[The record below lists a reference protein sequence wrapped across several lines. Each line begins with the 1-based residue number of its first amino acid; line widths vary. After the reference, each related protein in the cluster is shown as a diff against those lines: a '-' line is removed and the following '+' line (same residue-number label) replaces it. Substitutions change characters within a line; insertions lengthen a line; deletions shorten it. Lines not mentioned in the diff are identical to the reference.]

1 MLKQRVVTS
10 LVLAPL
16 VITGVLLLPNG
27 VLALLLALVV
37 AVGAREWAILSG
49 IPSLAGQIGYSLALL
64 ATMLVVFTLL
74 PKPGYLWLIALS
86 VFWWTTAL
94 VRLTRFQGDEAA
106 TPGFEPLRALE
117 GAAVLVP
124 AWLALVM
131 LHQRPDGGPLLLL
144 FLLILIWSADVGA
157 YFAGHR
163 WGRHKL
169 APRVSPGK
177 TREGVYGAMV
187 SALLCGV
194 FLVWWLGSDLGR
206 APLVLLLCLVT
217 MLYSVVGDLFES
229 LLKRRRGMKDSGTL
243 LPGHGGMLDRIDS
256 LTAAAPV
263 FLLGLTLFGGGVA

>member
-10 LVLAPL
+10 LILAPL
-16 VITGVLLLPNG
+16 VIAGVLLLPTQL
-27 VLALLLALVV
+27 LALLLAAVV

-49 IPSLAGQIGYSLALL
+49 IRGRAGQVGYSLTLL
-64 ATMLVVFTLL
+64 AIMLGVLYLL
-74 PKPGYLWLIALS
+74 PEQGYLWMIVLS

-94 VRLTRFQGDEAA
+94 VRLSRFQGGEEK
-106 TPGFEPLRALE
+106 TIGFEPLRALE

-131 LHQRPDGGPLLLL
+131 LHQRQDGGPVLLL

-177 TREGVYGAMV
+177 TREGVYGAMA

-194 FLVWWLGSDLGR
+194 FLVWWLGTGLGQ

-229 LLKRRRGMKDSGTL
+229 LLKRRRGLKDSGTL